1 MQRSIVAFRAAVP
14 SHLARVLH
22 SRSARPAGS
31 IAPCYSRPSLPE
43 QHKLARVTT
52 EDNVRKKSGL
62 MSLAIVVASIWGA
75 TALLAPTGAAAQAV
89 NPAWITA
96 WATSQQGLGPAKI
109 SNATVRMI
117 ARVTAPGDSVR
128 VRLDN
133 TFGTAP
139 VTFGKATIGLRVRGP
154 AVAVGLVKPVSFA
167 GKAQVTIAPG
177 ATVVSD
183 PVALQVDALQDVAVS
198 LFVSGTDVQPS
209 QHNNAYVTSYLTD
222 SGGGDQTASENG
234 KPFTAT
240 TTSMFWLKSID
251 VSAAGNASTIVAFG
265 DSITDGTCT
274 TLDAHDRWEDALA
287 ERFALGKEVAHAVVN
302 EGIGGNTV
310 TGGAN
315 LNPPV
320 NSQPGVDRLD
330 RDVLSHA
337 GVTHVILF
345 LGTNDIRRGAPT
357 AQVIGGIKDI
367 ITRVKQKGIKIYGVT
382 IIPRDSV
389 VPGIPDTG
397 WNDAKSKIR
406 NEVNEWMRKEAGFD
420 GVLDFDRLVR
430 DKSNPDIINIAYD
443 CSDGVHPSPFGYFLM
458 GKSVDLGLFQG
469 K

>member
-1 MQRSIVAFRAAVP
+1 M
-14 SHLARVLH
+14 
-22 SRSARPAGS
+22 
-31 IAPCYSRPSLPE
+31 
-43 QHKLARVTT
+43 
-52 EDNVRKKSGL
+52 RKKSGL
-62 MSLAIVVASIWGA
+62 MRFIITAASVWGM
-75 TALLAPTGAAAQAV
+75 TLLLAPTEAAAQAA

-109 SNATVRMI
+109 SNATVRLI
-117 ARVTAPGDSVR
+117 ARVTAAGDSVR
-128 VRLDN
+128 LRLDN

-139 VTFGKATIGLRVRGP
+139 VTFGKATVGLRVRGP
-154 AVAVGLVKPVSFA
+154 AVAVGMVKPVSFA
-167 GKAQVTIAPG
+167 GKDSVSIAPG

-183 PVALQVDALQDVAVS
+183 PVALHVEALQDVAVS
-198 LFVSGTDVQPS
+198 LFVSGTEVQPS
-209 QHNNAYVTSYLTD
+209 QHNNAQVTSYLTGN
-222 SGGGDQTASENG
+222 GGGDQTASENG

-240 TTSMFWLKSID
+240 TTSMYWLKSID
-251 VSAAGNASTIVAFG
+251 VSPSGGASTIVAFG

-287 ERFALGKEVAHAVVN
+287 GRFALEKEVAHAVVN

-315 LNPPV
+315 LDPPV
-320 NSQPGVDRLD
+320 NSPPGLDRLD

-345 LGTNDIRRGAPT
+345 EGTNDIRRGAPA
-357 AQVIGGIKDI
+357 AQVMGGIKDI
-367 ITRVKQKGIKIYGVT
+367 IARVKQKGIKIYGVT

-397 WNDAKSKIR
+397 WDDAKSKIR
-406 NEVNEWMRKEAGFD
+406 NEVNEWIRKEAGFD
-420 GVLDFDRLVR
+420 AVLDFDRVVR
-430 DKSNPDIINIAYD
+430 DKSNLDIINVAYD

-458 GKSVDLGLFQG
+458 GKSVDLGMFRG

>member
-1 MQRSIVAFRAAVP
+1 
-14 SHLARVLH
+14 
-22 SRSARPAGS
+22 
-31 IAPCYSRPSLPE
+31 
-43 QHKLARVTT
+43 
-52 EDNVRKKSGL
+52 VRKKSSL
-62 MSLAIVVASIWGA
+62 ISLATAVASLWAA
-75 TALLAPTGAAAQAV
+75 TTLLLPREAAAQSA
-89 NPAWITA
+89 NAAWITA

-109 SNATVRMI
+109 SNATVRLI

-128 VRLDN
+128 LRLDN

-139 VTFGKATIGLRVRGP
+139 VTFGKAAIGLRVRGP
-154 AVAVGLVKPVSFA
+154 AVAVGMVRPVSFG
-167 GKAQVTIAPG
+167 GKDSVTIAAG
-177 ATVVSD
+177 ATVTSD
-183 PVALQVDALQDVAVS
+183 PVALHVEALQDVAVS
-198 LFVSGTDVQPS
+198 LFVSGSDVQPS
-209 QHNNAYVTSYLTD
+209 QHNNAQVTSYLTPN
-222 SGGGDQTASENG
+222 GGGDQTASENG

-240 TTSMFWLKSID
+240 TTSMFWLKAID
-251 VSAAGNASTIVAFG
+251 VSPAGSASTIVAFG

-287 ERFALGKEVAHAVVN
+287 ARFALEREVAHAVVN
-302 EGIGGNTV
+302 EGIGGNTA

-320 NSQPGVDRLD
+320 NSPPGVDRLD

-345 LGTNDIRRGAPT
+345 LGTNDIRRGAPA
-357 AQVIGGIKDI
+357 AQVMGGIKDI
-367 ITRVKQKGIKIYGVT
+367 VARVKQKGIKIYGVT

-397 WNDAKSKIR
+397 WDDAKTKIR
-406 NEVNEWMRKEAGFD
+406 NEVNAWIRKDAGFD
-420 GVLDFDRLVR
+420 AVLDFDQVVR
-430 DKSNPDIINIAYD
+430 DKGNPDIINIAYD

-458 GKSVDLGLFQG
+458 GKSVDLGMFKG